1 MSEGLRD
8 TKDWTWVLERPCE
21 QCGFD
26 AAAVARHQIGARL
39 RAGMPAW
46 HRLLSGPTAS
56 VRPDPTTWS
65 PLEYA
70 CHVRDVHIVFS
81 ARVAMVL
88 GQHDPEFA
96 NWDQDET
103 AESQGYAEQDPA
115 TVAREPAAAMG
126 RCSPW
131 TRWRV
136 TTSTTSSTTC
146 GTSVPARADSAP
158 GVAPCPSAP
167 PGMMAACGTR
177 SSGTGWTTRSA
188 TPRRGPGRA

>member
-1 MSEGLRD
+1 MDEGTSEVMRD

-26 AAAVARHQIGARL
+26 AAGVARHQIGARL
-39 RAGMPAW
+39 RAGMPTW
-46 HRLLSGPTAS
+46 HRLLSGPTATR
-56 VRPDPTTWS
+56 RPDPSTWS

-103 AESQGYAEQDPA
+103 AESQAYAEQDPA
-115 TVAREPAAAMG
+115 TVARELAEETERVAAAYDVLDPTDEALWA
-126 RCSPW
+126 R
-131 TRWRV
+131 
-136 TTSTTSSTTC
+136 
-146 GTSVPARADSAP
+146 PARRSNGSVFTLDSLARYHLHDVEHHVWDVRP
-158 GVAPCPSAP
+158 AGA
-167 PGMMAACGTR
+167 
-177 SSGTGWTTRSA
+177 
-188 TPRRGPGRA
+188 